1 MTQDDLGK
9 FVGAHK
15 TSISKYENR
24 DDFWKNGQRS
34 KTLFK
39 LIKFID
45 GVYDDELISSGF
57 GDTSEKT
64 SSTNKEKP
72 VEKKLVDITIK
83 SRTVEET
90 LNDAIGILQER
101 LTCPDCSDDDA
112 KIYVSMIAGLC
123 DGYLQHK

>member
-15 TSISKYENR
+15 TVISKYENR

-39 LIKFID
+39 LINFIN
-45 GVYDDELISSGF
+45 GVYDGELISSDF
-57 GDTSEKT
+57 SDASEKT
-64 SSTNKEKP
+64 SSTNEEKT

-90 LNDAIGILQER
+90 LNDAIDMLQKR
-101 LTCPDCSDDDA
+101 LTCIDCSDDDA